1 MGVNADNAQDMGAEL
16 GAMGGDFMDEAA
28 RIETALL
35 VDQGGDI
42 QQKLADDAALAGVI
56 DDVLEYPSEAVEAV
70 SAKGS
75 KDKSE
80 AVDLLNAEIMK
91 LSEGP

>member
-1 MGVNADNAQDMGAEL
+1 MGAEL

-28 RIETALL
+28 RIETAFLA
-35 VDQGGDI
+35 DQGGDI
-42 QQKLADDAALAGVI
+42 QRKLADDAALAGVI
-56 DDVLEYPSEAVEAV
+56 DDVLEYPTEAV

-80 AVDLLNAEIMK
+80 AVDLLNARIMK